1 MKNKETITVH
11 SGLNE
16 DKQYGSVAPPIF
28 FSSTYNFIEFKNPG
42 IYDYSRKKN
51 PTRDMAQKTLSELEE
66 GKGSLITNT
75 GMSAIHLICN
85 FFLKPNDLLIAPYDC
100 YGGSYRL
107 FDSQRKRGMYR
118 VKFINQYNEKEIDKA
133 LSEKPKIIFIESP
146 SNPLLRVVDIEFIC
160 KKARNANVISIVD
173 NTFLSPILQ
182 NPLKLGADLVVHS
195 CTKYLNGHSDILS
208 GAIIAKDLN
217 ILNDLSWW
225 ANNIGVTGSAL
236 DSYFLIRGLRTL
248 AIRINKAQQNALKI
262 VNFLKKNPLVLKV
275 YHPSIKN
282 NIGYKHAI
290 KQQKGFGAM
299 LSFELKGN
307 ESILKI
313 FLKNLKLFTLA
324 ESLGGVESLISHSA
338 SMTHAG
344 MSKESLKKAGISN
357 KLLRISV
364 GIENE
369 KDLINDLKQAFL
381 KIEKIGNK

>member
-1 MKNKETITVH
+1 MKNKETISVH

-28 FSSTYNFIEFKNPG
+28 FSSTYNFIGFKNPG

-51 PTRDMAQKTLSELEE
+51 PTRDMAQNTLSELEG
-66 GKGSLITNT
+66 GKGALITNT

-85 FFLKPNDLLIAPYDC
+85 FFLKNNDLLIAPYDC

-107 FDSQRKRGMYR
+107 FNSQSLKGAYR
-118 VKFINQYNEKEIDKA
+118 VKFIDQNNEEEINNA
-133 LSEKPKIIFIESP
+133 LLEKPKIIFIESP
-146 SNPLLRVVDIEFIC
+146 SNPLLRVVNIKYIC
-160 KKARNANVISIVD
+160 KKAKNTNTISVVD

-182 NPLKLGADLVVHS
+182 NPLQLGADLVVHS

-208 GAIIAKDLN
+208 GAIITKDLN
-217 ILNDLSWW
+217 LIHDLSWW

-236 DSYFLIRGLRTL
+236 DSYFLIRGMRTL
-248 AIRINKAQQNALKI
+248 AIRINKAQKNALEI
-262 VNFLKKNPLVLKV
+262 INFLKKHPLVIKV
-275 YHPSIKN
+275 YHPSIKD
-282 NIGYKHAI
+282 NIGHKYAI

-299 LSFELKGN
+299 LSFELNGSEN
-307 ESILKI
+307 MLKI

-324 ESLGGVESLISHSA
+324 ESLGGVESLISHPIT
-338 SMTHAG
+338 MTHAG
-344 MSKESLKKAGISN
+344 MSEKSLKKAGISN

-364 GIENE
+364 GIENA

-381 KIEKIGNK
+381 KIEKNR

>member
-1 MKNKETITVH
+1 MKNKETTTVH
-11 SGLNE
+11 SGLNK
-16 DKQYGSVAPPIF
+16 DKQHGSVSPPIF
-28 FSSTYNFIEFKNPG
+28 FSSTYNFIDFKNPR

-85 FFLKPNDLLIAPYDC
+85 FFLQPNDLLIAPYDC

-107 FDSQRKRGMYR
+107 FNSQSKKGMYKL
-118 VKFINQYNEKEIDKA
+118 KFINQNNKEEINKSLEK
-133 LSEKPKIIFIESP
+133 KPKIIFIESP
-146 SNPLLRVVDIEFIC
+146 SNPLLRVVDIKYIC
-160 KKARNANVISIVD
+160 KKAKETNTISVVD

-208 GAIIAKDLN
+208 GAIITKDLN

-236 DSYFLIRGLRTL
+236 DSYFLIRGIRTL
-248 AIRINKAQQNALKI
+248 AIRINKAQKNALKI
-262 VNFLKKNPLVLKV
+262 VNFLQQHPLVLKV

-282 NIGYKHAI
+282 SIGYKYAI

-299 LSFELKGN
+299 LSFELNGN
-307 ESILKI
+307 DNILKI

-324 ESLGGVESLISHSA
+324 ESLGGVESLISHAA

-344 MSKESLKKAGISN
+344 MSKKSLEKAGISN

-364 GIENE
+364 GIENGN
-369 KDLINDLKQAFL
+369 DLINDLKQAFL